1 MKFVNAI
8 ASAFVFTFAS
18 VTISASAS
26 ALAAAVTTTA
36 AAAAAVTRLQFRVP
50 FGGYFWGKVAN
61 ATPLRARK
69 IPSKS

>member
-18 VTISASAS
+18 VTISASA
-26 ALAAAVTTTA
+26 LAAATTA
-36 AAAAAVTRLQFRVP
+36 APAVTRLQFRVP

-61 ATPLRARK
+61 ATPPRARK
-69 IPSKS
+69 IPSKT